1 MKRIFA
7 LVLALIMVAALVPS
21 ALAAPAYPARDI
33 NMIIYSAAGGGTDLA
48 NRALAAEMAKTL
60 GVNIPASNM
69 EGASGGVAAA
79 FVQGKAHDGYNL
91 LGISEGLFPLAVL
104 NCAPFTYGD
113 WEYFIL
119 GGTPGLISVAVDSPY
134 QTVQDVI
141 DAMKANPGK
150 ITLANS
156 QVGCIWDIKAAL
168 FKQATGVEYQF
179 MAYQGS
185 NPSILACMNG
195 EVDVIITGYGE
206 QSEYLKA
213 GKLRPLAVMEQ
224 EGAEIAGVGYV
235 ESVVKSVPELDG
247 VIGSV
252 GQSVGFAVPSD
263 VDAEVLDALTEAFK
277 AALES
282 DSVKEYCETKYLTMT
297 GLYGEEAKAAAAD
310 MESVFSWLL
319 YDNGVAPKSPEE
331 FNIPRP

>member
-1 MKRIFA
+1 MKRLLSIA
-7 LVLALIMVAALVPS
+7 LVLVLLCTLPLSAFAAD
-21 ALAAPAYPARDI
+21 YPARDI
-33 NMIIYSAAGGGTDLA
+33 NMIIFSAAGGGTDLA
-48 NRALAAEMAKTL
+48 NRALAAEMSKTL

-69 EGASGGVAAA
+69 EGASGGVAATY
-79 FVQGKAHDGYNL
+79 VQAKPHDGYNL

-104 NCAPFTYGD
+104 NCAQYTFED

-119 GGTPGLISVAVDSPY
+119 GGTPGLISVSVDSPY
-134 QTVQDVI
+134 QTVEEVVE
-141 DAMKANPGK
+141 AMKANPGK

-185 NPSILACMNG
+185 NPSILACLNG

-235 ESVVKSVPELDG
+235 ESVVKAIPELDG

-263 VDAEVLDALTEAFK
+263 AGEDVIAALTEAFL

-297 GLYGEEAKAAAAD
+297 GLVGDEAKAVAAD

-319 YDNGVAPKSPEE
+319 YENGVAPISPEE
-331 FNIPRP
+331 FNIPKP

>member
-1 MKRIFA
+1 MKRLLSIA
-7 LVLALIMVAALVPS
+7 LVLVLLF
-21 ALAAPAYPARDI
+21 ALAPSVFAADYPARDI
-33 NMIIYSAAGGGTDLA
+33 NMIIFSAAGGGTDLA

-60 GVNIPASNM
+60 GVNVPASNM
-69 EGASGGVAAA
+69 EGASGGVAANY
-79 FVQGKAHDGYNL
+79 VQGKAHDGYNL

-104 NCAPFTYGD
+104 NCAEFTHGD

-119 GGTPGLISVAVDSPY
+119 GGTPGLISVSVDSPY
-134 QTVQDVI
+134 QTVEEVVE
-141 DAMKANPGK
+141 AMKANPGK

-185 NPSILACMNG
+185 NPSILACLNG

-235 ESVVKSVPELDG
+235 ESVVKAIPELDG

-263 VDAEVLDALTEAFK
+263 VGEDVLAALTEAFQ

-297 GLYGEEAKAAAAD
+297 GLVGEEAKAVAAD

-319 YDNGVAPKSPEE
+319 YENGVATISPEE
-331 FNIPRP
+331 FDIPKP